1 MLEIVSFV
9 LGPVMTNT
17 YLVADTVTG
26 DAAVIDPAWEGE
38 VIVEAAQE
46 HGWKLG
52 QVWVTHAHFDHIG
65 GVPGVLKGVNP
76 PPVVALHPDDL
87 GLWSAQG
94 GAPFFGIRMEPIP
107 EPTARL
113 QHGQVL
119 RLGGIQFEVR
129 HAPGHS
135 PGHVIFYCAAEKVV
149 FSGDTLFWGSIGR
162 TDLPGGD
169 YETLIHSI
177 QTQILSLPDET
188 RVLSG
193 HGEATSVGQE
203 RRWNPFL
210 T

>member
-17 YLVADTVTG
+17 YLIADTETR

-46 HGWKLG
+46 HGWMLG

-65 GVPGVLKGVNP
+65 GVPGIVKGINP
-76 PPVVALHPDDL
+76 PPVVTLHPDDQV
-87 GLWSAQG
+87 LWDAQG
-94 GAPFFGIRMEPIP
+94 GAPFFGIRMDPIP
-107 EPTARL
+107 EPTAHL
-113 QHGQVL
+113 QHGQIL
-119 RLGGIQFEVR
+119 CLGGMQFEVR

-177 QTQILSLPDET
+177 QAHILSLPDEI
-188 RVLSG
+188 RVLAG
-193 HGEATSVGQE
+193 HGEETSVGQE

-210 T
+210 S